1 MIYGGI
7 KFYERAEIKDAL
19 CYLRMVCGSDDLALM
34 RIINVPRR
42 GLGNK
47 TMDTIVK
54 RSRITGKTMYE
65 VIRDE
70 KVVSGK
76 AQATIDNF
84 VKMVE
89 KWKNLASSTPIS
101 RLLEMILSDSG
112 YRSMLEADKEN
123 ERLENLKELIT
134 DIESYTVNYPDSSLE
149 EYLQLVSL
157 YGDKGA
163 EDGGDHVQLM
173 TVHAAKGLEFD
184 TVFVYGMSE
193 GIFPNDRA
201 VQESQL
207 KGLEEERRL
216 AYVAFTRAQNK
227 LYLTESSGFS
237 YILSRIKVP
246 SRFIKEIDPQYIEH
260 IGATFDTGKPKEIK
274 LHSALFEEEAPFEE
288 RLASKPR
295 TKWKKGDHVRHAAF
309 GEGVV
314 LEYSEGMLK
323 IAFAFPFGVRKIMAT
338 HPSIQKAEEVE

>member
-1 MIYGGI
+1 
-7 KFYERAEIKDAL
+7 
-19 CYLRMVCGSDDLALM
+19 MVCGSDDLALM

-47 TMDTIVK
+47 TMDTIVQ
-54 RSRITGKTMYE
+54 RARETGKTMYE

-76 AQATIDNF
+76 AQTTIDNF

-89 KWKNLASSTPIS
+89 KWKNLAPSTPIS
-101 RLLEMILSDSG
+101 RLLEMILLDSG

-201 VQESQL
+201 MQESQL

-260 IGATFDTGKPKEIK
+260 IGATFDTG
-274 LHSALFEEEAPFEE
+274 SRGNQAALRA
-288 RLASKPR
+288 
-295 TKWKKGDHVRHAAF
+295 V
-309 GEGVV
+309 
-314 LEYSEGMLK
+314 
-323 IAFAFPFGVRKIMAT
+323 
-338 HPSIQKAEEVE
+338 